1 MSARYRSY
9 VICTSPRSGSTLLCR
24 LLSATGRAGKPDS
37 HFHEPSLASWLEDYE
52 LARENFATDLDT
64 LRAVFDAARRR
75 GTGGTGIFGLR
86 LQRKSFDF
94 FMQQA
99 AILHPGP
106 MTDRERFEAAFGPT
120 LFIHLTRASKLDQA
134 VSCVKAMQ
142 TGLWHR
148 APDGTEIERLSAPR
162 EPFYDAEAIASHVAE
177 FTAFDAAWNAWFER
191 EGLQPLR
198 LTYDELSRDPTA
210 VLASVL
216 HALGL
221 DPALARD
228 VALPV
233 ARLADATNR
242 DWKERFLA
250 EQNGSRAAR

>member
-1 MSARYRSY
+1 MQPARYRSY

-24 LLSATGRAGKPDS
+24 LLSATDRAGKPDS
-37 HFHEPSLASWLEDYE
+37 HFHVPALASWLEDYE
-52 LARENFATDLDT
+52 LARADFASETEA

-86 LQRKSFDF
+86 LQRKSFGF

-99 AILHPGP
+99 AVLHPGP
-106 MTDRERFEAAFGPT
+106 LSDRERIEAAFGPT

-162 EPFYDAEAIASHVAE
+162 EPVYDAEAIASHVTE
-177 FTAFDAAWNAWFER
+177 FTAADAAWNAWFER
-191 EGLQPLR
+191 EDLQPLR
-198 LTYDELSRDPTA
+198 LTYDALAADPAA
-210 VLASVL
+210 VLARVL
-216 HALGL
+216 DALGL
-221 DPALARD
+221 DPALAEGVD
-228 VALPV
+228 LPV
-233 ARLADATNR
+233 AKLADATNEE
-242 DWKERFLA
+242 WVERFRA
-250 EQNGSRAAR
+250 EPPGVG